1 MRKFESVKEYFSSQP
16 AEVRMLLEEMRE
28 TIRQAA
34 PRAEEVISYNIPAFK
49 QNGILV
55 YYAAHKQHIGFYPTS
70 SGIRNF
76 EKELVGYTTS
86 KGAVQFPFNKP
97 IPKTLVKK
105 IVKFR
110 VKENLEKSKK
120 VKDK

>member
-49 QNGILV
+49 HNGILV

-76 EKELVGYTTS
+76 EKELTRYTSS
-86 KGAVQFPFNKP
+86 KGAVQFPFNEP
-97 IPKTLVKK
+97 IPKILVKK

-110 VKENLEKSKK
+110 MKENLNKAKK

>member
-1 MRKFESVKEYFSSQP
+1 
-16 AEVRMLLEEMRE
+16 MLLEEMRE